1 MFLIDTG
8 IRKGHEKDTGSS
20 LHITHC
26 DLFFNF
32 IHLSSQTAI
41 GLHII

>member
-1 MFLIDTG
+1 VAPAVVF
-8 IRKGHEKDTGSS
+8 RKDAGSG